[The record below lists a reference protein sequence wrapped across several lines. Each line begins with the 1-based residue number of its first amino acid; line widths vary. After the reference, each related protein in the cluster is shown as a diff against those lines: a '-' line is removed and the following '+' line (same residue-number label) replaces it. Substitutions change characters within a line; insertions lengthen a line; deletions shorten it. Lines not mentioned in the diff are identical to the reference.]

1 MEEIKSMINKIG
13 KSITKTSK
21 DIIKNTKLTMQLSS
35 QEEKL
40 KNIYIEVG
48 KKVYEIYS
56 YGGNIGKYFD
66 EKYEQMVNIEKEIAN
81 IKQMIEENK
90 NVDKPSHYN
99 NQQEIIDTRNNIP
112 NISNVEECRI
122 CNSCGQK
129 NNVNDKFCLKC
140 GRTL

>member
-1 MEEIKSMINKIG
+1 MEEIKSLINKIG
-13 KSITKTSK
+13 KNITKTSK
-21 DIIKNTKLTMQLSS
+21 DIIKNTKLTMKLSS

-66 EKYEQMVNIEKEIAN
+66 EKYEQMLNIEKEIAN

-90 NVDKPSHYN
+90 SADKSSNYN
-99 NQQEIIDTRNNIP
+99 NQDEIIDKRNI
-112 NISNVEECRI
+112 ISNVEECRI

-129 NNVNDKFCLKC
+129 NNTNDKFCLKC